1 MSGGVAYVYD
11 PTDTFGQRV
20 NLEMVDLDPLDEDDR
35 EWLRDIVRKH
45 EAETGSAVASRLL
58 EFWHEEVRNFVKV
71 MPEDYKRVL
80 EATRIAEERGEDVD
94 AAIMATAR
102 G

>member
-1 MSGGVAYVYD
+1 VAYVYD